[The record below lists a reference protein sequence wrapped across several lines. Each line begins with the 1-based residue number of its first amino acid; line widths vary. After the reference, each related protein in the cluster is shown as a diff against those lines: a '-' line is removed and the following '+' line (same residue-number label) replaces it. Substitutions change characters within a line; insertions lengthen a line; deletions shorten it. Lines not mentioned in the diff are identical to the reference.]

1 MDGEKIFAERLKT
14 LREKKKVACHIAAD
28 LCGATHQAWR
38 NYESGKN
45 YPPVKTLLY
54 IADYFGVSVDYLLGR
69 DKK

>member
-1 MDGEKIFAERLKT
+1 MDNKKIFAERLKT
-14 LREKKKVACHIAAD
+14 LRMKKGIKTCIIAD

-38 NYESGKN
+38 NYETGKN

>member
-1 MDGEKIFAERLKT
+1 MDNKKIFAERLKT
-14 LREKKKVACHIAAD
+14 LRKKKEVPYFIVAD

-38 NYESGKN
+38 NYETGKN